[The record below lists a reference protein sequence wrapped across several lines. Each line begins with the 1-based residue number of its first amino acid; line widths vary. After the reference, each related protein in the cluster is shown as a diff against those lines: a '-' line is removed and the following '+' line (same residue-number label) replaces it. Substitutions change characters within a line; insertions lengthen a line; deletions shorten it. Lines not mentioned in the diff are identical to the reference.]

1 MKGRLFR
8 VTMLVIVAM
17 LLLASAVPAVGA
29 EEITL
34 TISNPQPWGEGG
46 VSFDFVDTL
55 GKITFANARLAVWD
69 RQDSA
74 SFQTLADWGASWT
87 VTLNEDGSKR
97 GTIYAPGVLS
107 DHCNRPGDMAIFLKL
122 RVVVKPARTTT
133 RLTWMATCP

>member
-34 TISNPQPWGEGG
+34 IISDPQPWGDGG
-46 VSFDFVDTL
+46 VSFYFVDAL
-55 GKITFANARLAVWD
+55 GKITFANARVAIWD
-69 RQDSA
+69 RQDNA
-74 SFQTLADWGASWT
+74 SFQTLADWGASWEVT
-87 VTLNEDGSKR
+87 VNEDGSKS
-97 GTIYAPGVLS
+97 GTIYVPGVLS
-107 DHCNRPGDMAIFLKL
+107 DHCNRPGPMAILIKL

-133 RLTWMATCP
+133 KLTWMATCP